1 MKAIAFGYK
10 TSEAKIIETDKPT
23 IEEKDDEIMVKVKY
37 SALDTALDAVIQ
49 KTWTGGFVHKTTD
62 PLFCGWHFS
71 GTVEATGAN
80 VTDFSIGDDVFGH
93 LQYDPG
99 TDQGSCA
106 EYITVKA
113 DACAQKP
120 ASVSFELAAASAT
133 EVLTAFQSIRNEGGL
148 VDNSK
153 DTSKRQ
159 SILIVGAGGQV
170 GGAAVQIAKLMGAH
184 VTAVCSTKDVDR
196 VKNKLGADVVIDRK
210 KNPNIMSSFHKEQFD
225 TIFDTPNALPYTK
238 VFQFLKP
245 GGNIVVTLPTWGL
258 LWGFMISFVT
268 SKNIKMIEVKSDKKD
283 LELVSLWLEKS
294 HVQVDIDSTYNV
306 CDIEQAMV
314 RNRDSSKKGR
324 VVVRVENGWNKM

>member
-1 MKAIAFGYK
+1 MG
-10 TSEAKIIETDKPT
+10 
-23 IEEKDDEIMVKVKY
+23 VKVKY

-210 KNPNIMSSFHKEQFD
+210 KNPNI
-225 TIFDTPNALPYTK
+225 LPYTK

-294 HVQVDIDSTYNV
+294 HVQVD
-306 CDIEQAMV
+306 
-314 RNRDSSKKGR
+314 
-324 VVVRVENGWNKM
+324 